1 MELMKGGAAKGLLED
16 ASYDSL
22 YYSEK
27 WGGIVMLIGYMI
39 ATGLETIHNAGL
51 VHLDAK
57 PQNILCNLKPPPTG
71 QQTSHQTQSGTLTP
85 RLADLGSAVRIGCK
99 RRESTPKHATAA

>member
-1 MELMKGGAAKGLLED
+1 MVNLLIIQEIVKDDTQLHLLSPPAIVMELMKGGAAKGLLED

-39 ATGLETIHNAGL
+39 ATGLETIHNAGF
-51 VHLDAK
+51 VHLYVK
-57 PQNILCNLKPPPTG
+57 PQNILFNLQPPATG
-71 QQTSHQTQSGTLTP
+71 QELEDQ
-85 RLADLGSAVRIGCK
+85 VK
-99 RRESTPKHATAA
+99 